1 MSLLAKAIQQQNNN
15 EDYNIWEKISN
26 YATPTGITAID
37 IMSANLEKDE
47 RGHYSILNGGFSTKP
62 FTMVGNSSSGKST
75 LAVQAVA
82 NMVDFVNSYWPGTSE
97 MIFFDVER
105 YFSIERIK
113 NITGWTDTD
122 VYNKLVLYQEDKT
135 NVLDIYNEIRKIC
148 DLKEK
153 NQKSLYIETPL
164 INLDGTE
171 HYQYSPTFIIIDSIA
186 MLSSVPEFSYD
197 KAGNI
202 KIDEEISKNTEAMID
217 AKNNT
222 NFIKKVKP
230 LCNKYGLVL
239 MMINHITNEIK
250 ISMFDIPTKALP
262 WLSPGSRIHGGK
274 ELIYQSAGLIGLMF
288 GEKLDDRNRKYGDD
302 IHGSINKVTFYKN
315 KNGIE
320 GIQFPIVLNADMGY
334 MPELSD
340 FELLTDRKYGLNGVG
355 NYTLQ
360 FLPELGTIT
369 KRNCYEKC
377 QNDGLIA
384 RAIQFTAKI
393 YLVYTLIYKSE
404 LPDLERYAQELP
416 FEDRVKIVIKYSDKY
431 FRYNVPDKLMFEK
444 YKDVLNKPSILFDH
458 KRIIQSF
465 FGKLTEKAIDYLSKG
480 LIYKPENTI
489 TIRDRLNKDQIV
501 KSPDGKKYIRPRV
514 VKKWKES
521 SF

>member
-1 MSLLAKAIQQQNNN
+1 MSLLAKAMQQHN
-15 EDYNIWEKISN
+15 ESNDYNIWEKISN

-37 IMSANLEKDE
+37 IMSANLEKDGY
-47 RGHYSILNGGFSTKP
+47 GHYSILNGGFSTKP

-82 NMVDFVNSYWPGTSE
+82 NMVDFVNKYWPGTSE

-122 VYNKLVLYQEDKT
+122 VYNKLILYQEDKT

-153 NQKSLYIETPL
+153 NKKSLYIKTPL
-164 INLDGTE
+164 HNLDGVE

-186 MLSSVPEFSYD
+186 MLSSVPEFTYD
-197 KAGNI
+197 KSGNI
-202 KIDEEISKNTEAMID
+202 KIDEEISKNTEAMTD

-239 MMINHITNEIK
+239 IMINHITDEIK
-250 ISMFDIPTKALP
+250 ISMFDMPTKSLP
-262 WLSPGSRIHGGK
+262 WLKPGQKITGGR
-274 ELIYQSAGLIGLMF
+274 ELIYQSAGLLGLMF

-302 IHGSINKVTFYKN
+302 IHGSINKFTFYKN

-320 GIQFPIVLNADMGY
+320 GVQFPIVLNADMGY

-360 FLPELGTIT
+360 FLPELGSIT

-404 LPDLERYAQELP
+404 LPDLERYAQILS
-416 FEDRVKIVIKYSDKY
+416 FEDRVKIVIKYSETY
-431 FRYNVPDKLMFEK
+431 FRYGQVDKFMFEK
-444 YKDVLNKPSILFDH
+444 YKDALNKHSNVFDSNH
-458 KRIIQSF
+458 LIQSF
-465 FGKLTEKAIDYLSKG
+465 FGKIAEKTIDYLSKG

-489 TIRDRLNKDQIV
+489 TMRDRLNKEQIV
-501 KSPDGKKYIRPRV
+501 KAPNGKRYIKPRKIV
-514 VKKWKES
+514 N
-521 SF
+521 